1 MKKVYLVTDAYDTGD
16 AWEPWGEFNVALVG
30 IFTSLEL
37 AKQKA
42 RESLDSQEPQKFTHV
57 DGVWNLGTIQIQEVE
72 LDKLAMDKTGNVKL
86 LGSYQY
92 EIDDLYDDPMDI

>member
-1 MKKVYLVTDAYDTGD
+1 MKKVYLVTDVYDTGD
-16 AWEPWGEFNVALVG
+16 SWEPWGEFNVALIG

-57 DGVWNLGTIQIQEVE
+57 DGVWNLGTIQIQEVG
-72 LDKLAMDKTGNVKL
+72 LDKLALDKAGNVKL

-92 EIDDLYDDPMDI
+92 EIDDMYDDPMDI